1 MAVDMNLIL
10 NQTQKL
16 IMTPE
21 LKQALNILQ
30 LNVLE
35 LSQYIEEQLEINPIL
50 EASEDDSMD
59 IIEWSDYISQNN
71 PGESRYDDDEE
82 DISFESYVP
91 SVPSLR
97 EHLMFQLHLTPVTMR
112 TKRVCQYII
121 DSLDENGYLSSV
133 SLSDIAMYL
142 HENMFIVE
150 KALGIVQEFD
160 PPGVGARDLKECLL
174 LQLKAKGVLNDDIVY
189 LIEHHLKDVAE
200 NKLTAIARKMNIDV
214 SQVQHMI
221 DILKTLNP
229 RPGCNFTGY
238 NDMRYIVPDAI
249 IKEVRG
255 NFEII
260 INDSVIPRL
269 RINKFYRQLLLN
281 NSRNSEEF
289 KYLNEKLQSAFWLIK
304 NIEQRKTTLYNVIK
318 AIVEYQRDFFSSGV
332 SGLRPL
338 TLKQI
343 ARTCG
348 IHEST
353 VSRATNGKYVDTPK
367 GVFELKFFFKNGVS
381 HEDGE
386 VSSEVIKNLIS
397 EIIATESPRSPL
409 SDLTITELLRER
421 GIDISRRTVAKY
433 RDEMGIPSS
442 NRRKR
447 FD

>member
-1 MAVDMNLIL
+1 MNLIL

-269 RINKFYRQLLLN
+269 RINKFYRELLLN

>member
-1 MAVDMNLIL
+1 MNLIL

-50 EASEDDSMD
+50 EASEDDNMD

>member
-1 MAVDMNLIL
+1 MNLIL

>member
-269 RINKFYRQLLLN
+269 RINKFYRELLLN